1 MGPSRAVALPAVLY
15 SPRPPRPRDSPMT
28 GRQDLFDESMRL
40 GHSAAWEMQ
49 WDRAIEFYRKALA
62 EFPDDPTGLASL
74 GLALLEAGQLKES
87 AAVYHR
93 VAQASPNDPIPL
105 EKCAEVFER
114 LGQISD
120 AIGYRDRAAELHIRR
135 RDVEKAVANW
145 THLARLSPDNLPVRS
160 RLAVTYER
168 MGRRRDAV
176 LEYVA
181 VAALFQQARKVDRA
195 TEAAQ
200 RALALI
206 PGDPDASNALRS
218 LRQGKPLPPPGQ
230 PRGSMAVTAPLS
242 PSRLEPF
249 PGDEGEAKPEE
260 AADPEVAAQ
269 RQALAILASLLF
281 EDGRDEPAKEEKG
294 RGSRIATGRM
304 AGEGD
309 ARARPRIVRYLTQ
322 AIDLQTRGHIP
333 QAIKEFERAMS
344 AGLDTPAA
352 HYNLG
357 LLLRDSEDYDEA
369 RKHLNLALSHP
380 ELALGANLALGRLA
394 KTQEE
399 WSEAAH
405 YLMQALRMA
414 DSLSVDESQ
423 SSQLSQLYD
432 GILAS
437 QGEDDPEGLRRIV
450 DNTLDF
456 LSGPDWLS
464 RLRAARHQLEAQDPG
479 ARVVPIAQMLAVG
492 GSDRVMRGLARIDEL
507 TRGGMLTSAMEEA
520 MLALT
525 AAPTYMALHERMAD
539 ILIRS
544 GRLDGGL
551 AKLSIIA
558 ETYRVRGE
566 VEQASGAYR
575 AILQHA
581 PIDMTA
587 RSRLVE
593 LLTQQG
599 RVAEALQQHLE
610 LADLYRQLAQIDE
623 ARQTLA
629 EAQKLAA
636 RTSVDRSM
644 QVEILQQMADIDLSR
659 LDWRRAVRGFQEILE
674 LDPSDDKARG
684 QVIDLAFRLGQEDVA
699 AAELD
704 RHLGSLVQSGRGA
717 DALNSLEELAREHP
731 GKQALHARLAE
742 AYRAAGRKADAIA
755 QYDALGE
762 IQLDSGNVA
771 DAIRTIRTILD
782 LNPSDKQGY
791 QELLRNLEASR

>member
-1 MGPSRAVALPAVLY
+1 
-15 SPRPPRPRDSPMT
+15 MT

-40 GHSAAWEMQ
+40 GHSAAWELQ

-62 EFPDDPTGLASL
+62 EFPDDTTALSSL
-74 GLALLEAGQLKES
+74 GLALLETGQLKEA

-93 VAQASPNDPIPL
+93 VAKASPSDPIPV

-120 AIGYRDRAAELHIRR
+120 SIEYRDRAAELHIKR

-145 THLARLSPDNLPVRS
+145 TQVARLAPDNLPVRS

-181 VAALFQQARKVDRA
+181 VAALFQKARKVDRA

-206 PGDPDASNALRS
+206 PGDPDASQALRS
-218 LRQGKPLPPPGQ
+218 LRQGKPLPPPSQ
-230 PRGSMAVTAPLS
+230 PRGPAAVTAPLD
-242 PSRLEPF
+242 PSRIPHF
-249 PGDEGEAKPEE
+249 PGEE
-260 AADPEVAAQ
+260 EKEDAVETADPELAAQ
-269 RQALAILASLLF
+269 RQALAMLAAVLF
-281 EDGRDEPAKEEKG
+281 EDNRDEPEKEEKG
-294 RGSRIATGRM
+294 RGSRIATGRL

-333 QAIKEFERAMS
+333 QAIKEFGRAIG
-344 AGLDTPAA
+344 AGLKTPAA

-357 LLLRDSEDYDEA
+357 LLLKETGDYDEA
-369 RKHLNLALSHP
+369 RKQLNLALGHP
-380 ELALGANLALGRLA
+380 ELALGANMALGRLA
-394 KTQEE
+394 KAQED
-399 WSEAAH
+399 WAEAAH
-405 YLMQALRMA
+405 HLMQALRIA

-432 GILAS
+432 GILAT
-437 QGEDDPEGLRRIV
+437 QGEGDAEDLQRIV
-450 DNTLDF
+450 DNTLEF
-456 LSGPDWLS
+456 LSGPDWLN
-464 RLRAARHQLEAQDPG
+464 RLRAARHQLETEG
-479 ARVVPIAQMLAVG
+479 TGVRVVPIAEMLAVG
-492 GSDRVMRGLARIDEL
+492 GSDRVMSGLGRIDDL
-507 TRGGMLTSAMEEA
+507 VRRGMLTSAMEEA

-525 AAPTYMALHERMAD
+525 SAPTYMALHERMAD

-551 AKLSIIA
+551 VKLAAIA

-587 RSRLVE
+587 RGRLVE

-659 LDWRRAVRGFQEILE
+659 LDWRKALKGFQEILE
-674 LDPSDDKARG
+674 IDPADDKART

-704 RHLGSLVQSGRGA
+704 RYLGHLVQSGRGA
-717 DALNSLEELAREHP
+717 DALNSLEEMAREHP

-762 IQLDSGNVA
+762 IQLDSGSVTE
-771 DAIRTIRTILD
+771 AIRTIRTILD
-782 LNPSDKQGY
+782 LNPPDKQGY
-791 QELLRNLEASR
+791 LELLRNLEASR

>member
-1 MGPSRAVALPAVLY
+1 
-15 SPRPPRPRDSPMT
+15 MT

-40 GHSAAWEMQ
+40 GHSAAWELQ

-62 EFPDDPTGLASL
+62 EFPDDPTALSSL
-74 GLALLEAGQLKES
+74 GLALLETGQLKEA
-87 AAVYHR
+87 AAVYHH
-93 VAQASPNDPIPL
+93 VAKASPNDPIPV

-120 AIGYRDRAAELHIRR
+120 AIEYRDRAAELHIRR
-135 RDVEKAVANW
+135 RDVEKAVSNW
-145 THLARLSPDNLPVRS
+145 SQLARLAPDNLPVRS

-181 VAALFQQARKVDRA
+181 VAALFQRARKVDRA

-218 LRQGKPLPPPGQ
+218 LRQGKPLPPPAQ
-230 PRGSMAVTAPLS
+230 PRGAAAVTAPLS
-242 PSRLEPF
+242 SSRIQDF
-249 PGDEGEAKPEE
+249 PRAEEEEQPQEE

-269 RQALAILASLLF
+269 RQALAMLAAVLF
-281 EDGRDEPAKEEKG
+281 DDGREEPAKEEKG
-294 RGSRIATGRM
+294 RGSRIATGLL

-333 QAIKEFERAMS
+333 QAIKEFGRAMG

-357 LLLRDSEDYDEA
+357 LLLRETEDYDEA
-369 RKHLNLALSHP
+369 RKHLNLALSQP
-380 ELALGANLALGRLA
+380 DLALGANLALGRLA
-394 KTQEE
+394 KAQED
-399 WSEAAH
+399 WAEAAH
-405 YLMQALRMA
+405 YLMQALRLA

-450 DNTLDF
+450 DNTLAF
-456 LSGPDWLS
+456 LSGPDWLN
-464 RLRAARHQLEAQDPG
+464 RLRAARHQLEMQDPG
-479 ARVVPIAQMLAVG
+479 ARVVPIAEMLAVG
-492 GSDRVMRGLARIDEL
+492 GGDRVMGGLARIDDL
-507 TRGGMLTSAMEEA
+507 VRRGMLTSAMEEA

-525 AAPTYMALHERMAD
+525 SAPTYMALHERMAD

-544 GRLDGGL
+544 GKLDGGL
-551 AKLSIIA
+551 VKLSTIA

-566 VEQASGAYR
+566 VEQASAAYR

-587 RSRLVE
+587 RNRLVE

-623 ARQTLA
+623 ARKTLA
-629 EAQKLAA
+629 EAQQLAA
-636 RTSVDRSM
+636 RTSVDRSL
-644 QVEILQQMADIDLSR
+644 QVQILQQIADMDLSR
-659 LDWRRAVRGFQEILE
+659 LDWRRALRGFQEILE
-674 LDPSDDKARG
+674 LDPSDDKSRG

-704 RHLGSLVQSGRGA
+704 RYLGHLVQSGRGA
-717 DALNSLEELAREHP
+717 DALNSLEEMAREHP

-762 IQLDSGNVA
+762 IQLDSGNVTE
-771 DAIRTIRTILD
+771 AIRTIRTILD
-782 LNPSDKQGY
+782 LNPPDKQGY